1 MANEG
6 GRTAEGARSRKPSL
20 YPKLDEEKEK
30 CENFLTTFRVGSDYP
45 YANQLR
51 EIANRER
58 KLLEIQ
64 LDDVMDHKHDE
75 AFVNNIKRNSKRYVK
90 LFETAAEKFL
100 PQSTTLAH
108 NEDVFDILVKQRR
121 AVLLQRAEEEGTNVV
136 PANDIPAY
144 LIRRF
149 DVVLIPLSDEKS
161 KPRKLREVRASDI
174 GHLVTVKGM
183 VTRANDVKPYIVGC
197 TYMCDT
203 CGSEIYQ
210 EITGP
215 HFMPTTT
222 CPSQRC
228 IDNKTPGRVNMQTRG
243 SKFIKYQELK
253 LQELPDQVPVGHIPR
268 SITVHCKGEVTR
280 CCGPGD
286 IVTISGIF
294 MAQRNSATP
303 FAAFKNTLQSVTFI
317 EAHTVERQRQ
327 SYTDM
332 TGGLDAEAQKVVTTI
347 SEDPDPYARLAQSIA
362 PEIFGHEDVKKAM
375 LLQLVGGVTR
385 TMADGMKIRGDINI
399 CLMGDPGVAKS
410 QLLKF
415 IASSSPRGVYTTGK
429 GSSGV
434 GLTAAVIRDPSTG
447 DLALEGGALVLADM
461 GICCIDEF
469 DKMDESDRT
478 AIHEVME
485 QQTIS
490 IAKAGITTTLN
501 ARAAV
506 LAAANPLYGR
516 YNKRKS
522 ISENVDL
529 PNSLLSRF
537 DLLFLLLD
545 KADMDN
551 DLALSRHVLH
561 VHKYLKNPKT
571 AFNPLHPTMVKQY
584 ISIAKTITP
593 TVPLDLTSYIVEAY
607 VSLRSKDG
615 QPGGGYGPGTKGN
628 QTDQAVL
635 TARQLLSILRL
646 SQAIARIRLSSTISH
661 EDVDEA
667 MRLMHSSKAS
677 LLDDGP
683 TVQQEDV
690 VSAIYSI
697 MRDFAA
703 QRGVSS
709 VDFNHVE
716 LMVLKKGYSSQQLR
730 NCIEEYQTLG
740 VLSTNENG
748 STITFDE

>member
-1 MANEG
+1 MAEARDPRPTSRDREFEFYPQMEG
-6 GRTAEGARSRKPSL
+6 
-20 YPKLDEEKEK
+20 EKTK
-30 CENFLTTFRVGSDYP
+30 CENFLANYMKGDEYP
-45 YANQLR
+45 YARQLQ

-58 KLLEIQ
+58 KLLEIE
-64 LDDVMDHKHDE
+64 LDEVLDHKQDE
-75 AFVNNIKRNSKRYVK
+75 EFVNNIKRNSKRYVK
-90 LFETAAEKFL
+90 LFETAAESLL
-100 PQSTTLAH
+100 PTASTPVRSA
-108 NEDVFDILVKQRR
+108 DVFDILVQQRR
-121 AVLLQRAEEEGTNVV
+121 ATLHQIATDEGTAV
-136 PANDIPAY
+136 PEDVDIPRY
-144 LIRRF
+144 LTRRF
-149 DVVLIPLSDEKS
+149 DVVLVPLIADRSM
-161 KPRKLREVRASDI
+161 PRKLREVKASDI
-174 GHLVTVKGM
+174 GHLVTIKGM

-197 TYMCDT
+197 TYICDT

-210 EITGP
+210 EIMGQY
-215 HFMPTTT
+215 FMPTTT

-228 IDNKTPGRVNMQTRG
+228 IDNKTAGRVNMLTRG
-243 SKFIKYQELK
+243 SKFIKYQELRV
-253 LQELPDQVPVGHIPR
+253 QELPDQVPVGHIPR
-268 SITVHCKGEVTR
+268 SITVQCKGEATR
-280 CCGPGD
+280 SCGPGD
-286 IVTISGIF
+286 IVVICGIF
-294 MAQRNSATP
+294 LAQKQPGFRSGNHR
-303 FAAFKNTLQSVTFI
+303 VTSTTYL
-317 EAHTVERQRQ
+317 EACTVEQQ
-327 SYTDM
+327 KQNYADM
-332 TGGLDAEAQKVVTTI
+332 SSGLDAEAQKIVQEI
-347 SEDPDPYARLAQSIA
+347 SEDPDPYSRLAQSIA
-362 PEIFGHEDVKKAM
+362 PEIFGHEDVKKAL
-375 LLQLVGGVTR
+375 LLQLVGGVSR
-385 TMADGMKIRGDINI
+385 NLADGMKIRGDINM

-415 IASSSPRGVYTTGK
+415 IAGAAPRGVYTTGK

-434 GLTAAVIRDPSTG
+434 GLTAAVIRDPVTG
-447 DLALEGGALVLADM
+447 DLSLEGGALVLADM

-545 KADMDN
+545 KADMEK

-561 VHKYLKNPKT
+561 VHRYLKNPKLAHT
-571 AFNPLHPTMVKQY
+571 PLHPSMVKQY
-584 ISIAKTITP
+584 ISIARAITP
-593 TVPLDLTSYIVEAY
+593 VVPQELTSYIVEAY
-607 VSLRSKDG
+607 VSLRSKDASGG
-615 QPGGGYGPGTKGN
+615 QGYGPGSKGN
-628 QTDQAVL
+628 HTDQAVL

-646 SQAIARIRLSSTISH
+646 SQALARLRLNDAISH

-667 MRLMHSSKAS
+667 MRLVHSSKAS

-683 TVQQEDV
+683 AVQQEDV

-703 QRGVSS
+703 QRGASS
-709 VDFNHVE
+709 VEYNHIE
-716 LMVLKKGYSSQQLR
+716 MMVVKKGFSSQQLR
-730 NCIEEYQTLG
+730 NCINEYQSLG
-740 VLSTNENG
+740 VLSTDENG
-748 STITFDE
+748 NTITFDQ

>member
-1 MANEG
+1 MA
-6 GRTAEGARSRKPSL
+6 AETNRNQDRPNKRDFPSF
-20 YPKLDEEKEK
+20 PDIEKEQEK
-30 CENFLTTFRVGSDYP
+30 CKDFLANFRVGDEHP
-45 YANQLR
+45 YGAQLR
-51 EIANRER
+51 EIANRDR
-58 KLLEIQ
+58 KLLEIE
-64 LDDVMDHKHDE
+64 LDDVLDYKQDE
-75 AFVNNIKRNSKRYVK
+75 EFTNNIKRNCKRYVK
-90 LFETAAEKFL
+90 LFETAAEQLL
-100 PQSTTLAH
+100 PAATGQIRNA
-108 NEDVFDILVKQRR
+108 DVFDILVQQRR
-121 AVLLQRAEEEGTNVV
+121 AVLLQMAADDGRPMVDGV
-136 PANDIPAY
+136 DIPRY
-144 LIRRF
+144 LTRRF
-149 DVVLIPLSDEKS
+149 DVVFIPRVQESS
-161 KPRKLREVRASDI
+161 KPRKLREVRATDI

-197 TYMCDT
+197 TYICDT

-215 HFMPTTT
+215 QFMPTST

-243 SKFIKYQELK
+243 SKFVKYQELR

-280 CCGPGD
+280 RCGPGD

-294 MAQRNSATP
+294 MAQRSN
-303 FAAFKNTLQSVTFI
+303 AAFQALKSGLQTSTYLD
-317 EAHTVERQRQ
+317 ACTVERHRQ

-332 TGGLDAEAQKVVTTI
+332 TGGLDAEAQKIVTAI

-385 TMADGMKIRGDINI
+385 NMSDGMKIRGDINI

-415 IASSSPRGVYTTGK
+415 IATSSPRGVYTTGK

-434 GLTAAVIRDPSTG
+434 GLTAAVIRDPVTG

-469 DKMDESDRT
+469 DKMEESDRT

-551 DLALSRHVLH
+551 DLALSKHVLH

-571 AFNPLHPTMVKQY
+571 AFTPLNPAMVKQY
-584 ISIAKTITP
+584 ISIAKAITP
-593 TVPLDLTSYIVEAY
+593 TVPTDLTSYIVEAY

-615 QPGGGYGPGTKGN
+615 QSGGSYGSGSKAN
-628 QTDQAVL
+628 HTDQAVL

-646 SQAIARIRLSSTISH
+646 SQAIARIRLSNTISH

-667 MRLMHSSKAS
+667 MRLVHSSKAS

-703 QRGVSS
+703 QRGVTT
-709 VDFNHVE
+709 VDFNHIE
-716 LMVLKKGYSSQQLR
+716 LMILKKGYSSQQLR

-740 VLSTNENG
+740 VLSCDDNG
-748 STITFDE
+748 SVITFD